1 MQKITKLFLRKFME
15 TVYKQFLKVNHI
27 RQVDLARFLGVTES
41 SISSVINGRN
51 QLSEPNLV
59 KILNNDRG
67 WDVSMLQPASVGSN
81 INSVVNSKNFSYEH
95 GGISASQF
103 MAYAQ
108 ENQRQMGQLID
119 TIAELTKKIQ

>member
-1 MQKITKLFLRKFME
+1 ME

>member
-1 MQKITKLFLRKFME
+1 ME
-15 TVYKQFLKVNHI
+15 TVYKLFLRVNHI
-27 RQVDLARFLGVTES
+27 RQVDLARYLGVTES

-51 QLSEPNLV
+51 QLSEPNLA

-67 WDVSMLQPASVGSN
+67 WDVSMFQPVGTGST
-81 INSVVNSKNFSYEH
+81 INSVVNSKNFSYGH
-95 GGISASQF
+95 NGIPAEQF